1 MLEITNVVNVSV
13 VEAPLGL
20 SDYKVNNIAL
30 FTKDTPVSVDFGDYG
45 VFVSAAA
52 VGDEFGVDS
61 DTYKIAVAGFS
72 QQPNILAGGGSLAII
87 PFKKEVATF
96 SIADGSTG
104 YAVNDVLTI
113 VQSGAEGATLK
124 VDTIDGDGTI
134 TGATLLTAGAGYSAA
149 VGLATTGGSGTGAT
163 ITIATVQDES
173 LAEAIARMQDAVYF
187 CGILST
193 DYGSNSTW
201 EDLAD
206 SVQAYGDK
214 MLFLPSA
221 TYTDVAGA
229 FTAIKDANNSRTRCL
244 FHSASALASKQ
255 FAAAYAF
262 RGMSTN
268 FDGSNTTLTMN
279 LKPLVTITAD
289 DYITQTRYTQLAAAG
304 VDSYVNTAGL
314 GMATSFGANRY
325 FDEVF
330 NLIWFVGQLKV
341 NGFNALRQVG
351 GKVPQTEAGMQVLI
365 SAYRRA
371 CEQGIRNAYI
381 AAGSWTSPETFG
393 DQEAFLEN
401 IKQRGY
407 YIYSIPV
414 NQQDPTDR
422 EAREAP
428 LLQNAVKQAGAIH
441 SSNVLVYINR

>member
-20 SDYKVNNIAL
+20 ADYKVNNIAL
-30 FTKDTPVSVDFGDYG
+30 FTKDTPVPHDYGDYA
-45 VFVSAAA
+45 VYVSAAA
-52 VGDEFGVDS
+52 VGDDFGVDS
-61 DTYKIAVAGFS
+61 DTYKMAVAGFS
-72 QQPNILAGGGSLAII
+72 QQPNILAGGGSLIVF

-96 SIADGSTG
+96 SIANGSTG

-113 VQSGAEGATLK
+113 VQTGAEGATIK

-134 TGATLLTAGAGYSAA
+134 LTASLITAGAGYSAA
-149 VGLATTGGSGTGAT
+149 VGLTTTGGNGTGAT

-173 LAEAIARMQDAVYF
+173 LAEAILRVKDMEFF

-193 DYGSNSTW
+193 DYGANSTW

-206 SVQAYGDK
+206 SVQSYGDK
-214 MLFLPSA
+214 ILFLPSA

-229 FTAIKDANNSRTRCL
+229 FTDIKDASDSHTKCL
-244 FHSASALASKQ
+244 FFSESALASKE

-279 LKPLVTITAD
+279 LKALATIDPD
-289 DYITQTRYTQLAAAG
+289 DSITQTKYTALATAG
-304 VDSYVNTAGL
+304 VDAYVSYGGVSSVVSN
-314 GMATSFGANRY
+314 GANRY

-330 NLIWFVGQLKV
+330 NVIWFVGQLKV

-351 GKVPQTEAGMQVLI
+351 GKVPQTEAGMQVLV

-371 CEQGIRNAYI
+371 CEQAIRNGYV

-401 IKQRGY
+401 IEQRGY
-407 YIYSIPV
+407 YIYYLPV
-414 NQQDPTDR
+414 SQQDPADR

-428 LLQNAVKQAGAIH
+428 LLQIAVKQAGAIH